1 MVEQVLEQL
10 LLLACDPGM
19 AAAARM
25 QQCLA
30 VFFKAYAAQSA
41 LAHRHLSAAALP
53 AARRA
58 LSIGPSLAKSA
69 APQLLRFVSTLLQ
82 ASSVP
87 LNIAAVQH
95 LCNCQMTEQASKAS
109 CRRHLGWQVLVDP
122 IELL

>member
-30 VFFKAYAAQSA
+30 VFFKAYAAQPV
-41 LAHRHLSAAALP
+41 LAQRHLSAVALP

-69 APQLLRFVSTLLQ
+69 APQLLKFVSTLLQ
-82 ASSVP
+82 ASFVP
-87 LNIAAVQH
+87 LNLTAVQQ
-95 LCNCQMTEQASKAS
+95 LCNCQTIEQAS
-109 CRRHLGWQVLVDP
+109 LM
-122 IELL
+122 